1 VHPGVVR
8 RIQPDRRP
16 RPRLVR
22 TRAQVVR
29 LHPPR
34 RASKVYGDGVLAGL
48 AGGATFA
55 ISALVITIASQ
66 PVDLIEP
73 VLDVVWVH
81 MLLFLLAGF
90 AASRLLALV
99 EHHPHL
105 GFGVVVVFVVLA
117 GAYLAGTM
125 VVSFGSMPGMGWGS
139 MIGADLAAIAAMAVV
154 LWRRGSGVSVRP

>member
-1 VHPGVVR
+1 MHQSVVR
-8 RIQPDRRP
+8 RIQPDRRL

-34 RASKVYGDGVLAGL
+34 RASKVYGDGLLAGF
-48 AGGATFA
+48 AGGAAFA
-55 ISALVITIASQ
+55 ISALAIAIASR
-66 PVDLIEP
+66 PVDPVEP
-73 VLDVVWVH
+73 VLDVVWLH
-81 MLLFLLAGF
+81 GLLFLLAGF

-125 VVSFGSMPGMGWGS
+125 LVSSGSRPGMGWEG
-139 MIGADLAAIAAMAVV
+139 MIGADLPAMAAMTVV
-154 LWRRGSGVSVRP
+154 LWRRGSGVAIRP